1 MVSFSNFRSVSIYIT
16 HLKSANRVH
25 IQKLLEES
33 NSLFGGFDGLN
44 QKKKPENMWSQS
56 FRLQATSPKKKTA
69 AEKVPMHPKSVEET
83 LAEDIA
89 EEVRRHGGQL
99 QANHL
104 PSLRPDVRKRLGD
117 EKLLHFLGRFSDLV
131 QIQEKHGGHVLLAE
145 APRVECS
152 NVIGNAKAAATCPGP
167 SIPERAVHALRQL
180 EREVL
185 RCVHDTSRSVDI
197 AYLLH
202 NGKLRRKIGAVVR
215 FLPLADLMIQETDG
229 ESLEPARGC
238 PRSAHAR
245 TFAGYLLQFLRDR
258 PEKFQVERGGRTLA

>member
-1 MVSFSNFRSVSIYIT
+1 
-16 HLKSANRVH
+16 
-25 IQKLLEES
+25 
-33 NSLFGGFDGLN
+33 
-44 QKKKPENMWSQS
+44 MWSQSS
-56 FRLQATSPKKKTA
+56 FRLQATSPQKKTA

-229 ESLEPARGC
+229 ESLEACKRLPQICTCSNLYRLFVTISSRPTREVSSGAKWTHLGLKGFQICYSCYTCYVNSYGRRC
-238 PRSAHAR
+238 NIWMHLAER
-245 TFAGYLLQFLRDR
+245 TCMIFMS
-258 PEKFQVERGGRTLA
+258 

>member
-185 RCVHDTSRSVDI
+185 E
-197 AYLLH
+197 LH

-258 PEKFQVERGGRTLA
+258 PEKFQVERGGRTFA

>member
-1 MVSFSNFRSVSIYIT
+1 
-16 HLKSANRVH
+16 
-25 IQKLLEES
+25 
-33 NSLFGGFDGLN
+33 
-44 QKKKPENMWSQS
+44 MWSQSS

-185 RCVHDTSRSVDI
+185 RCARHLSQCGYSLLATQRQAATEDWSSGEISTFSRFDDTR
-197 AYLLH
+197 
-202 NGKLRRKIGAVVR
+202 NWWWKLGACKRLPQISTCSNLCRLFLTISPRPTREVSSGERWTHLGLKGRRCSIWMH
-215 FLPLADLMIQETDG
+215 LAERKCMIFM
-229 ESLEPARGC
+229 S
-238 PRSAHAR
+238 
-245 TFAGYLLQFLRDR
+245 
-258 PEKFQVERGGRTLA
+258 